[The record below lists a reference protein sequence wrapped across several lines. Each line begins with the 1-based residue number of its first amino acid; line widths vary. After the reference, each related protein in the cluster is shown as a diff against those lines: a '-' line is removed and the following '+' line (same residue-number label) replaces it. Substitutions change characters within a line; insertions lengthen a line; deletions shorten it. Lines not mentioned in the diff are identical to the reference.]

1 MDDVHL
7 LGNSQTFIGVIA
19 TVVIL
24 CVVTGAGN
32 FLHTILKSILEPSKQ
47 KIENFR
53 SELNRL
59 SLSLRERP
67 IYTRFSKLQSDIS
80 DKNKSELDDE
90 DPLINAANQHRVMC
104 DVSIDEFTNK
114 FNGMLLVPFD
124 NLVSGIHNSREQTF
138 GPLYVFGYCI
148 IVFLCDEIASWQ
160 MFSLPIV
167 VSFLT
172 IFTLL
177 SILFL
182 SGMWYKFNSEFCSS
196 RNTTTI
202 PPQDTTPPK
211 FSATKSVY
219 TFYDKAL
226 FPFIL
231 LIAILYLVETYVL
244 HIHVY
249 GVRVLVLASIVT
261 PFCILGHKHIFIR
274 KSLGKHSHSFLLGH
288 FCLICALSMMYTLL
302 LILPFDFLLSAKVP
316 YSDRLWEIQATII
329 VFTILF
335 GLILPFWIPYHCH
348 LYIDRQVDSHFNR
361 SKEVMSTEIQNIELS
376 IENYIS
382 DLEYLILI
390 DDEIDYYSDSVLGAD
405 CCTISMSSIKDDI
418 KKKV

>member
-1 MDDVHL
+1 MCDVHL
-7 LGNSQTFIGVIA
+7 LDNSQTFIGVLA

-24 CVVTGAGN
+24 CVVTGSGN
-32 FLHTILKSILEPSKQ
+32 FLHTILKSIVEPSKQ
-47 KIENFR
+47 KIDNFQ

-59 SLSLRERP
+59 PQSLRERP
-67 IYTRFSKLQSDIS
+67 IYTRLSKLQSEIS
-80 DKNKSELDDE
+80 NSEIYTDRLKNV
-90 DPLINAANQHRVMC
+90 ANQHRVMC
-104 DVSIDEFTNK
+104 DVSIDVLTNK
-114 FNGMLLVPFD
+114 FNGTILVPFD
-124 NLVSGIHNSREQTF
+124 NLVSGIHNSKEQTF

-148 IVFLCDEIASWQ
+148 IVFLCDEFASWQ
-160 MFSLPIV
+160 MFSLPIIL
-167 VSFLT
+167 SFLA

-182 SGMWYKFNSEFCSS
+182 SGMWYKFNSEFCASS
-196 RNTTTI
+196 RSTTTI

-211 FSATKSVY
+211 FRVTKSVY
-219 TFYDKAL
+219 TFYEKVL
-226 FPFIL
+226 FPFII
-231 LIAILYLVETYVL
+231 LIAILYLVETNGL

-249 GVRVLVLASIVT
+249 GVRILVLASIVT

-288 FCLICALSMMYTLL
+288 FCLICTLSMIYTLM

-316 YSDRLWEIQATII
+316 YSDRLWEIQATVI

-348 LYIDRQVDSHFNR
+348 LYIDRKVDSHFNK
-361 SKEVMSTEIQNIELS
+361 SKEVMSKEINNIEFS
-376 IENYIS
+376 IECYIE

-390 DDEIDYYSDSVLGAD
+390 DDEINYCSDSVLGAD
-405 CCTISMSSIKDDI
+405 CCTISMSSIKDDM